1 LNRLRRL
8 TVDRTQEIGFSGMRN
23 DPRGE
28 TLDGDHGDGDHGQ
41 RETGRASHRTK
52 AEAAN
57 PVQALS
63 RALDLLESIAA
74 AETGLGLGELGH
86 ATGLPPSTVHRLLK
100 SLEQR
105 HYVVHDEDSGRWF
118 IGVQAFSVGGAFLR
132 GRNYAALARPI
143 MQRLME
149 QAGETVN
156 LAAED
161 EGEAVFLAQV
171 ECRQMMRA
179 LSQPGTRVPLHCS
192 GVGKAL
198 LAARTPEATAEAL
211 ARVLG
216 SGHPVSVTGK
226 TITGRADLLREL
238 AVSRERGY
246 AIDDE
251 EHAIGLRCVAA
262 AIHDEHGRPLAALSI
277 SGPTA
282 RIPDERIPA
291 LGALVARAAAEVT
304 AAVGG
309 RLPDA

>member
-1 LNRLRRL
+1 
-8 TVDRTQEIGFSGMRN
+8 
-23 DPRGE
+23 
-28 TLDGDHGDGDHGQ
+28 LDGDRIERGLRRAAPQ
-41 RETGRASHRTK
+41 RAIKRAD
-52 AEAAN
+52 AEGVN

-63 RALDLLESIAA
+63 RALDLLECIAA
-74 AETGLGLGELGH
+74 AESGLGLGELGQ

-105 HYVVHDEDSGRWF
+105 HYVVHNEDRGRWF

-132 GRNYAALARPI
+132 SRNYAALARPI
-143 MQRLME
+143 MRRLME
-149 QAGETVN
+149 EAGETVN

-161 EGEAVFLAQV
+161 RGEAVFLAQV

-179 LSQPGTRVPLHCS
+179 LSQPGIRVPLHCS

-198 LAARTPEATAEAL
+198 LAAFPVLEVEAMLAERRPAGL
-211 ARVLG
+211 
-216 SGHPVSVTGK
+216 TGK
-226 TITGRADLLREL
+226 TITDPENLLREL

-251 EHAIGLRCVAA
+251 EHAVGLRCVAV

-282 RIPDERIPA
+282 RIPNERIAA
-291 LGALVARAAAEVT
+291 LGAMVVLAAADVT

-309 RLPDA
+309 RMPNSAP

>member
-1 LNRLRRL
+1 
-8 TVDRTQEIGFSGMRN
+8 
-23 DPRGE
+23 
-28 TLDGDHGDGDHGQ
+28 LDGDRIERGLQ
-41 RETGRASHRTK
+41 RAAPRRTAAGRRAD

-63 RALDLLESIAA
+63 RALDLLECIAA
-74 AETGLGLGELGH
+74 AESGLSLGELGQ

-105 HYVVHDEDSGRWF
+105 HYVVHDEDRGRWF

-143 MQRLME
+143 MCRLME
-149 QAGETVN
+149 EAGETVN

-161 EGEAVFLAQV
+161 RGEAVFLAQV

-179 LSQPGTRVPLHCS
+179 LSQPGIRVPLHCS

-198 LAARTPEATAEAL
+198 LAAFPVREAEAVL
-211 ARVLG
+211 AGGRA
-216 SGHPVSVTGK
+216 VSLTSK
-226 TITGRADLLREL
+226 TITDPESLLREL
-238 AVSRERGY
+238 AVSRKRGY

-251 EHAIGLRCVAA
+251 EHAVGLRCVAA

-282 RIPDERIPA
+282 RIPNERIPV
-291 LGALVARAAAEVT
+291 LGAMVVRAAREVT

-309 RLPDA
+309 RMPDA

>member
-1 LNRLRRL
+1 
-8 TVDRTQEIGFSGMRN
+8 
-23 DPRGE
+23 
-28 TLDGDHGDGDHGQ
+28 LDGDRIERGSRRTGGRPSSRTVGQ
-41 RETGRASHRTK
+41 AGGRAD

-63 RALDLLESIAA
+63 RALDLLECIAA

-105 HYVVHDEDSGRWF
+105 HYVVHDEDRGRWF

-132 GRNYAALARPI
+132 NRNYTALAKPI
-143 MQRLME
+143 MRRLME

-156 LAAED
+156 LAVED
-161 EGEAVFLAQV
+161 RGEAVFLAQV

-179 LSQPGTRVPLHCS
+179 LSQPGVRVPLHCS

-198 LAARTPEATAEAL
+198 LAALAPDETAEAL
-211 ARVLG
+211 AKMPG
-216 SGHPVSVTGK
+216 GGHLVSLTAK
-226 TITGRADLLREL
+226 TITEPEDLLREF

-262 AIHDEHGRPLAALSI
+262 AIHDEHGQPLAALSI

-282 RIPDERIPA
+282 RIPNDRIPA

-309 RLPDA
+309 RPPDA

>member
-1 LNRLRRL
+1 MDGDRIERGLRRA
-8 TVDRTQEIGFSGMRN
+8 GAGK
-23 DPRGE
+23 
-28 TLDGDHGDGDHGQ
+28 
-41 RETGRASHRTK
+41 RAD
-52 AEAAN
+52 AEGGN

-63 RALDLLESIAA
+63 RALDLLECIAA
-74 AETGLGLGELGH
+74 AEAGLGLGELGQ
-86 ATGLPPSTVHRLLK
+86 AAGLPPSTVHRLLK

-105 HYVVHDEDSGRWF
+105 HYVVHDEDRGRWF

-143 MQRLME
+143 MRRLME
-149 QAGETVN
+149 EAGETVN
-156 LAAED
+156 LAVED
-161 EGEAVFLAQV
+161 RGEAVFLAQV

-179 LSQPGTRVPLHCS
+179 LSQPGVRVPLHCS

-198 LAARTPEATAEAL
+198 LTALPPGETAEAL
-211 ARVLG
+211 ARLPG
-216 SGHPVSVTGK
+216 GGHLVSLTAK
-226 TITGRADLLREL
+226 TITEPEDLLREF

-262 AIHDEHGRPLAALSI
+262 AIHDEHGQPLAALSI

-282 RIPDERIPA
+282 RIPNDRIPA

>member
-1 LNRLRRL
+1 
-8 TVDRTQEIGFSGMRN
+8 
-23 DPRGE
+23 
-28 TLDGDHGDGDHGQ
+28 LDGDRSDGGL
-41 RETGRASHRTK
+41 RRVAPRGAVKRADV
-52 AEAAN
+52 EGGN

-63 RALDLLESIAA
+63 RALDLLECVAA
-74 AETGLGLGELGH
+74 AESGLGLGELGQ

-100 SLEQR
+100 SLERR
-105 HYVVHDEDSGRWF
+105 HYVVHDEDRGRWF

-132 GRNYAALARPI
+132 NRNYAALARPV
-143 MQRLME
+143 MRRLME
-149 QAGETVN
+149 EAGETVN

-161 EGEAVFLAQV
+161 RGEAVFLAQV

-179 LSQPGTRVPLHCS
+179 LSQPGIRVPLHCS

-198 LAARTPEATAEAL
+198 LAALPVLEVEAL
-211 ARVLG
+211 LAERRVVGL
-216 SGHPVSVTGK
+216 TGK
-226 TITGRADLLREL
+226 TITDPESLLREL

-251 EHAIGLRCVAA
+251 EHAVGLRCVAA

-282 RIPDERIPA
+282 RIPNERIAA
-291 LGALVARAAAEVT
+291 LGAMVALAAADVT

-309 RLPDA
+309 RMPGAQS

>member
-1 LNRLRRL
+1 
-8 TVDRTQEIGFSGMRN
+8 MRK
-23 DPRGE
+23 DPHGGE
-28 TLDGDHGDGDHGQ
+28 VLDGDHGQ
-41 RETGRASHRTK
+41 RATGGAGGGRTK
-52 AEAAN
+52 ADVAN

-63 RALDLLESIAA
+63 RALDLLECIAA
-74 AETGLGLGELGH
+74 AEAGLGLGELGQ
-86 ATGLPPSTVHRLLK
+86 ATGLPHSTVHRLLK

-105 HYVVHDEDSGRWF
+105 HYVVHDEDRGRWF

-143 MQRLME
+143 MHRLME
-149 QAGETVN
+149 EAGETVN

-161 EGEAVFLAQV
+161 RGEAVFLAQV

-179 LSQPGTRVPLHCS
+179 LSQPGIRVPLHCS

-198 LAARTPEATAEAL
+198 LAALPEIEAGEVL
-211 ARVLG
+211 AGRWAVGL
-216 SGHPVSVTGK
+216 TGK
-226 TITGRADLLREL
+226 TITDRESLLREL
-238 AVSRERGY
+238 AASRERGY

-251 EHAIGLRCVAA
+251 EHAVGLRCVAA

-282 RIPDERIPA
+282 RIPNERIPA
-291 LGALVARAAAEVT
+291 LGALVARAAADVT

-309 RLPDA
+309 RAPGG